1 MADDNDD
8 HEEQE
13 DLQFEIFFENL
24 KRRLTDPKVIKK
36 IYDSKREIEDA
47 LGCQIIISVSN
58 VEEEYAEE
66 LFNSLNN
73 IGIDKESN
81 TMKLGFL
88 IDYLQSEDR
97 DLNVYLDPLHLK
109 PGVNPLTNLVLV
121 AMDGYI
127 ILVPKN
133 VV

>member
-8 HEEQE
+8 HE
-13 DLQFEIFFENL
+13 DLQFELFYENI
-24 KRRLTDPKVIKK
+24 KRKLTDPTVIKK
-36 IYDSKREIEDA
+36 IYNAKRDIEHA
-47 LGCQIIISVSN
+47 LGCQIIISIAN

-73 IGIDKESN
+73 IGIDNKTNS
-81 TMKLGFL
+81 MKLGFVV
-88 IDYLQSEDR
+88 DYLSTEDR
-97 DLNVYLDPLHLK
+97 DLNVYIDALHLK
-109 PGVNPLTNLVLV
+109 PGVNPLSNLVLV

-133 VV
+133 EV